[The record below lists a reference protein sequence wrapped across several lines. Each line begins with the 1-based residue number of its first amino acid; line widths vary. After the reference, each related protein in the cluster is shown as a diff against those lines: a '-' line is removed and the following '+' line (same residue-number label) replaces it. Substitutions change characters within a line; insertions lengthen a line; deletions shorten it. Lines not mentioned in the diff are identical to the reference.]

1 MLDTLEKSDFEPHVG
16 TKFRITLEGAE
27 PLELELAEARN
38 LAGQTVEGSKRLP
51 FAVTFRGGP
60 RDRYLP
66 QRIYD
71 LEHPA
76 LGTLSIFLVPLGPDE
91 ETMRYEAVFT

>member
-1 MLDTLEKSDFEPHVG
+1 MLDTLQKSDFEPHVG
-16 TKFRITLEGAE
+16 TKFRIALTGSE
-27 PLELELAEARN
+27 PLELELAEARS
-38 LAGQTVEGSKRLP
+38 LGGQTIEGSRRLP
-51 FAVTFRGGP
+51 FAVTFKGGP

-71 LEHPA
+71 LEHPT

-91 ETMRYEAVFT
+91 EAMRYEAVFT